1 MKIVVCSDNH
11 YNFDVLDKI
20 LADNPDADYYWH
32 LGDSEANEERDIY
45 PFASVRGN
53 NDYLNLPVFKIFE
66 VGGHRFFLTHGH
78 RYLRSDFYGLYE
90 AAVQNNCDVL
100 LYGHTHMFSDY
111 SYEGIR
117 FLNPGS
123 CRLNRDGTPP
133 SYMIINIDDDHN
145 IDVKRVN
152 IIKK

>member
-32 LGDSEANEERDIY
+32 LGDSEANEEKDIY
-45 PFASVRGN
+45 PFVSVRGN

-78 RYLRSDFYGLYE
+78 R
-90 AAVQNNCDVL
+90 
-100 LYGHTHMFSDY
+100 
-111 SYEGIR
+111 
-117 FLNPGS
+117 
-123 CRLNRDGTPP
+123 
-133 SYMIINIDDDHN
+133 
-145 IDVKRVN
+145 
-152 IIKK
+152 